1 MIKKLLLAILIALP
15 CSALAQ
21 KFGVVDVQAI
31 FQAMPETTAAQTQ
44 LTEASKKY
52 EDEFAKLNEEMN
64 KKVTEFQTLSKDTTT
79 PESIKQR
86 RMEEMQEL
94 DNKIQ
99 QFRNTAAQDLQ
110 RQQEQLMAPIEQK
123 INDAVKAVGQE
134 GNYTFI
140 IQNGVALYNGVTVE
154 DVTPAVKTQLGIKYT
169 PRHKHNRHRQH
180 RSRRHPNTPR
190 EENTEYFLP
199 RLIILSC

>member
-1 MIKKLLLAILIALP
+1 MIKKLLLAILIAFP

-21 KFGVVDVQAI
+21 KFGVVDVQLI

-64 KKVTEFQTLSKDTTT
+64 KKVTEFQTLSQDTTT

-99 QFRNTAAQDLQ
+99 QFRNTASQDLQ

-123 INDAVKAVGQE
+123 IAEAVKAVGQE

-140 IQNGVALYNGVTVE
+140 FQNGAALYNGVSVE
-154 DVTPAVKTQLGIKYT
+154 DVTPAVKAKLGVK
-169 PRHKHNRHRQH
+169 
-180 RSRRHPNTPR
+180 
-190 EENTEYFLP
+190 
-199 RLIILSC
+199 